1 MVERVREILACSI
14 KVGKM
19 ASRFSSRHSLHI
31 LQRLDEDR
39 LLLGPLAL
47 GPWIG
52 YTFILIGSLV
62 ILSKPSNGSVWIF
75 GLFFA
80 LIGCLTRFG
89 PPTTLWDKKTGFLTI
104 RRFHFL
110 DKYPLLQIKDVRVI
124 RGKYVFDQQ
133 RIRLSYQSYNLVL
146 RLDNDRL
153 DNDRLDND
161 RSGNDYEEQLNLLE
175 NGAAPLQIE
184 YGRTIAEF
192 LGVPFVDESET
203 AAERHSQSV
212 LQPEHP
218 KQRPL
223 HSEQADANRARWASQ
238 RAQRKASRQ
247 RKRQ

>member
-1 MVERVREILACSI
+1 
-14 KVGKM
+14 M

-39 LLLGPLAL
+39 LLLGPLSL

-89 PPTTLWDKKTGFLTI
+89 PSTTLWDKKTGFLTI

-110 DKYPLLQIKDVRVI
+110 DKYPLSQIKDVRVI
-124 RGKYVFDQQ
+124 RGNYVFDQQ
-133 RIRLSYQSYNLVL
+133 RIRQSYQSYNLAL
-146 RLDNDRL
+146 RLDNGRL
-153 DNDRLDND
+153 DNGRLDND
-161 RSGNDYEEQLNLLE
+161 RSYNDRSYNDRSSHDYEEQLNLLE

-184 YGRTIAEF
+184 YGQTIAEF

-212 LQPEHP
+212 LQPKHP

-247 RKRQ
+247 QKRQ